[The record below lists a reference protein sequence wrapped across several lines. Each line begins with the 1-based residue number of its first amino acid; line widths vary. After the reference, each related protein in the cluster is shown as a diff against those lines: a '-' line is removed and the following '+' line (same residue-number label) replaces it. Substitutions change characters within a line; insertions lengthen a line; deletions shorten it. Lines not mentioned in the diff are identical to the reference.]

1 MLKVIINTK
10 RYSLV
15 QTSLFFQKTKFKHL
29 KSIYFY
35 SKTPSKQ
42 MLAFFN
48 KAGEKINLAKILASE
63 ESFIFYAINT
73 RVTFCFLPGNN
84 HFFKENILL
93 LVLEI

>member
-1 MLKVIINTK
+1 
-10 RYSLV
+10 
-15 QTSLFFQKTKFKHL
+15 
-29 KSIYFY
+29 
-35 SKTPSKQ
+35 

-84 HFFKENILL
+84 HFFNENILL